1 LPVAEPIRDNRG
13 EGPAISKTVEYRI
26 QGMDCAEEVALLRS
40 ALSRCH
46 GVDELAFDVVR
57 ARMRVDY
64 DPARISPAKIERA
77 VASTGMRCEPWQAKE
92 RPRGRWDLKTV
103 LTAASG
109 AAVVAGMTVQG
120 LRASNPIESLLAHH
134 HERHDLPLPALVL
147 FWIAMV
153 CGAIPALPK
162 AAASLRRLRP
172 DMNALVVLSLIGASA
187 LGEWTEAATLSFLF
201 ALAGLIEAWSLSRAR
216 VAISRLL
223 EITPQQATVMHAGT
237 AHGRDDHGEHEHRVP
252 VEEVRRGAVVR
263 VRPGERVPFDGEVL
277 RGTSY
282 VNQALI
288 TGEPVAVEKRP
299 GDSVYAGTMNENGLL
314 DVLTTREAFDTTLAR
329 MVRMVEESQK
339 RRAPSEQFVE
349 RFTRYYTPLVFL
361 LAFSVAVLPPLLRG
375 GDWGQWFYQGMVVL
389 LISCPCALVIST
401 PVSIVAALAAAARH
415 GVLIKGGAFLEE
427 AARIRAVALDK
438 TGVLTRGEPVVR
450 DFVPLNGRTREE
462 VLERLAKLEVS
473 SEHPLARA
481 ILRYAHDQG
490 IHVMPSAGFR
500 ALQGRGAEVIEEG
513 HRFWVGSTR
522 MLRELGI
529 DGQAVHMLEELAH
542 DGRTVIACG
551 QDFDVWALAS
561 LEDPLHDDTA
571 RVLDEL
577 RKEGV
582 GRMVVLTGDSRASA
596 LGMAK
601 RAGLEEVHAEL
612 LPQEKAI
619 HVIDL
624 LREHKHVAMVGDGV
638 NDAQALSYASLGI
651 SLGRDGA
658 DIANETADVV
668 LMGNDLRQLPFLIRH
683 GRRALRI
690 IKQNITFALATKALF
705 LAAAMTGVATLWM
718 AVAADMGATFAVT
731 LNGLRLLR
739 IRPEER

>member
-1 LPVAEPIRDNRG
+1 MEG
-13 EGPAISKTVEYRI
+13 EESAISKTIEYRV

-40 ALSRCH
+40 ALSRCQ
-46 GVDELAFDVVR
+46 GVDDLAFDVVR
-57 ARMRVDY
+57 ARMKVVY
-64 DPARISPAKIERA
+64 DPAKISPAKIEKA
-77 VASTGMRCEPWQAKE
+77 VSSTGMRCEPWQAKE
-92 RPRGRWDLKTV
+92 QPRSRWSAKAA

-109 AAVVAGMTVQG
+109 AALAAGMTVQG
-120 LRASNPIESLLAHH
+120 LTSSNPIESLLAHH
-134 HERHDLPLPALVL
+134 HEHHDLPLAALAL
-147 FWIAMV
+147 FWIAIV

-162 AAASLRRLRP
+162 AAAALRRARP
-172 DMNALVVLSLIGASA
+172 DMNALVVLSLIGASV

-201 ALAGLIEAWSLSRAR
+201 ALAGQIEAWSLTRAR
-216 VAISRLL
+216 VAISKLL

-252 VEEVRRGAVVR
+252 VEEVRAGTVVR

-299 GDSVYAGTMNENGLL
+299 GDSVFAGTMNENGVL
-314 DVLTTREAFDTTLAR
+314 DVRTTREASDTTLAR

-349 RFTRYYTPLVFL
+349 KFTRYYTPLVFL

-438 TGVLTRGEPVVR
+438 TGVLTKGEPVVR
-450 DFVPLNGRTREE
+450 DFVPLKGRTREE
-462 VLERLAKLEVS
+462 ILERLAALEVS

-481 ILRYAHDQG
+481 ILRYAREQG
-490 IHVMPSAGFR
+490 VNVMPSAGFR
-500 ALQGRGAEVIEEG
+500 ALQGRGAEVIEDG
-513 HRFWVGSTR
+513 RRFWVGSTR

-529 DGQAVHMLEELAH
+529 DGQAVHALEDLAR

-561 LEDPLHDDTA
+561 LEDPLHEETP
-571 RVLDEL
+571 RVLEDL
-577 RKEGV
+577 RREGIT
-582 GRMVVLTGDSRASA
+582 RMVVLTGDSKAAA
-596 LGMAK
+596 LGVARK
-601 RAGLEEVHAEL
+601 VGLEEVHAEL

-624 LREHKHVAMVGDGV
+624 LREHRHVAMIGDGV

-683 GRRALRI
+683 GRRALNI

-705 LAAAMTGVATLWM
+705 LAAAMAGVATLWM

-739 IRPEER
+739 SRPETR